1 MDWLGYLS
9 ATADDVTAS
18 VEEGASTV
26 DVTVPVSNVG
36 SVDYTGVTVTP
47 ADLPTG
53 WSASPVNV
61 GALASGASKDVTVT
75 VNVPATAKKDDVAK
89 IVLRVTGTSAANA
102 DATTG
107 FDGSI
112 TVNVTEKSEPDPE
125 PEPTITGVSAV
136 TSQAGV
142 KVGDVF
148 DASKVSVTAAMS
160 DGSSKALAAGEYSL
174 SAVDADGKAVD
185 LAEPFAAAGVVTVTV
200 SVPVEGADPL
210 TASFAIDVAEK
221 SADPEPKP
229 EPKPEPEKPAGP
241 KVDVPTEKPGLS
253 KTGASTAGMSIVFVL
268 LALSGVA
275 ALSLRRRSVH

>member
-1 MDWLGYLS
+1 M
-9 ATADDVTAS
+9 
-18 VEEGASTV
+18 
-26 DVTVPVSNVG
+26 P
-36 SVDYTGVTVTP
+36 TP
-47 ADLPTG
+47 R
-53 WSASPVNV
+53 
-61 GALASGASKDVTVT
+61 
-75 VNVPATAKKDDVAK
+75 PA
-89 IVLRVTGTSAANA
+89 
-102 DATTG
+102 
-107 FDGSI
+107 
-112 TVNVTEKSEPDPE
+112 
-125 PEPTITGVSAV
+125 SAV

-200 SVPVEGADPL
+200 SVPVEGANPL
-210 TASFAIDVAEK
+210 TASFTIDVAEK
-221 SADPEPKP
+221 SVDPEPKP

-241 KVDVPTEKPGLS
+241 KVDVPTEQPGLS

-275 ALSLRRRSVH
+275 ALSLRRRSAH